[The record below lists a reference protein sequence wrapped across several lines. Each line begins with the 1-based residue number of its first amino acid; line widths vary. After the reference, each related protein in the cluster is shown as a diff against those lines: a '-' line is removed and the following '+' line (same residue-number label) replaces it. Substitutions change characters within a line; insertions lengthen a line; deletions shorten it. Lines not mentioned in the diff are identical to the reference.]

1 MKYAAS
7 MTELT
12 SHLIFVFSQLVRS
25 TAGEREEIL
34 GKYIEPCKP
43 LADLADFLKKRH
55 GAHFQGSSLPDNDLA
70 PSPKYYESR
79 SANITIRFDNAV
91 DGDKDTSLV
100 MTWSQ
105 AARFISE
112 HKEVFAEQEEI
123 SEEQSNEEQS
133 KELSIGQHH
142 ALLVGILREI
152 ISRTTR
158 KKNLISFCEE
168 NSAED
173 VLTWVSDRNNIYDEM
188 DIRIDEDM
196 YDIEFYNTKDK
207 IEIIRTTNWNGYG
220 SEDIVAEFSYRELAD
235 FILKNY
241 KEIFELTDQKE
252 PPAAVSET
260 FNYAVL
266 SAELGGYLKQKEQQL
281 KNEYMNFTANCGAI
295 FAEAQERL
303 AKHGFGEN
311 NGIFEKWIESMG
323 FKKKT
328 VYNMISVHKF
338 RSCKFYT
345 NEEQE
350 LFDNLSK
357 TLQYEIA
364 KPSAPKELV
373 DKVMSGDI
381 TTHKDYIALKKQ
393 LDEAVKR
400 AGNAENQAK
409 KSHEAFERVAD
420 TSAKNYE
427 KFCAEKKKV
436 SDLEKQIKELESRPV
451 EVAVETDKSAA
462 EEIEKLKQELSEAR
476 QEVLDMSFRS
486 GITSDNDKIEE
497 LYGSLHNIAISA
509 LRECLNFV
517 LEHRKNNEIVGRFRG
532 FEDVLEMY
540 FSELE
545 EEE

>member
-241 KEIFELTDQKE
+241 KEIFELTDQTE

-266 SAELGGYLKQKEQQL
+266 SAELGSYLKQKEQQL

-303 AKHGFGEN
+303 AKYGFGEN

-323 FKKKT
+323 FKKRT

-338 RSCKFYT
+338 RSCKFCT

-350 LFDNLSK
+350 LFDNLDKS
-357 TLQYEIA
+357 LQYEVA

-400 AGNAENQAK
+400 ADNAETQAR
-409 KSHEAFERVAD
+409 KSV
-420 TSAKNYE
+420 T
-427 KFCAEKKKV
+427 
-436 SDLEKQIKELESRPV
+436 DLEKQIKELESRPV

-476 QEVLDMSFRS
+476 QEVLDMSFKS

>member
-1 MKYAAS
+1 MKYAVS
-7 MTELT
+7 MVELT
-12 SHLIFVFSQLVRS
+12 PQLIFVFSQLVNS
-25 TAGEREEIL
+25 TDGEREEIL
-34 GKYIEPCKP
+34 EKYIESCK
-43 LADLADFLKKRH
+43 LLTEFTKFLKDKH
-55 GAHFQGSSLPDNDLA
+55 GYIHGDPIPKNDFT
-70 PSPKYYESR
+70 PSPKYCHYRPES
-79 SANITIRFDNAV
+79 ITINFDYEINNK
-91 DGDKDTSLV
+91 KDTTLV

-105 AARFISE
+105 AARFICD
-112 HKEVFAEQEEI
+112 HKKIFEEQEEI
-123 SEEQSNEEQS
+123 SAEQN
-133 KELSIGQHH
+133 KEVSIEKHH
-142 ALLVGILREI
+142 DLLVGILREI
-152 ISRTTR
+152 ISRPQ
-158 KKNLISFCEE
+158 KKQKLMKLCEE
-168 NSAED
+168 SRAED
-173 VLTWVSDRNNIYDEM
+173 VLTWVNDEDNIYDEN
-188 DIRIDEDM
+188 DIEVSGTK
-196 YDIEFYNTKDK
+196 YDIVFYGGDN
-207 IEIIRTTNWNGYG
+207 IINITYSDSWNV
-220 SEDIVAEFSYRELAD
+220 VAEFSCQELAD
-235 FILKNY
+235 FILENY

-252 PPAAVSET
+252 PPTAFSET

-303 AKHGFGEN
+303 AGSNQYDGL
-311 NGIFEKWIESMG
+311 FEKWIVSMG
-323 FKKKT
+323 FKKDT
-328 VYNMISVHKF
+328 VYRMINIHKF
-338 RSCKFYT
+338 CSSQIATSRQ
-345 NEEQE
+345 EEIFE
-350 LFDNLSK
+350 SLSK
-357 TLQYEIA
+357 SLQYEIA

-462 EEIEKLKQELSEAR
+462 EEIEKLKKELSEAR
-476 QEVLDMSFRS
+476 QEVLDASFHC
-486 GITSDNDKIEE
+486 GLIPDKDIVG
-497 LYGSLHNIAISA
+497 LYGSLHDIATSA

-517 LEHRKNNEIVGRFRG
+517 LEHRKNNEIVKRFRG
-532 FEDVLEMY
+532 FEDILEMY

-545 EEE
+545 EE